1 MRWTYAGIRGIRLS
15 HDDAPGPAVTENL
28 LRIRDLLIQHHP
40 EGIEDC
46 VLGYQTLTVFFEP
59 QVLGRERLIDT
70 IEGLDPD
77 LSRQPLPGRDIELPV
92 WYSQESGQDLEAVS
106 EHCKLSV
113 EDLIRLHCS
122 KTYNAYAT
130 GFAPG
135 FCYLGDTPERLAIPR
150 LNTPR
155 REVPAGSVALA
166 DRQTAVY
173 PSASPGGWRLIGRC
187 PLRLFDVTDSP
198 PGLISVGDRVTFR
211 PIERDQF
218 LAMGGSL

>member
-1 MRWTYAGIRGIRLS
+1 MRWTYAGIKGIRLS
-15 HDDAPGPAVTENL
+15 HDDAPSPTVTENL
-28 LRIRDLLIQHHP
+28 LRIRDLLIQRHP

-77 LSRQPLPGRDIELPV
+77 LSRQPLPGRDIALPV

-122 KTYNAYAT
+122 TTYNAYAT

-135 FCYLGDTPERLAIPR
+135 FCYLGDTSERLAIPR

-155 REVPAGSVALA
+155 RKVPAGSVALA

>member
-1 MRWTYAGIRGIRLS
+1 MRWSCAGINGIRLS
-15 HDDAPGPAVTENL
+15 HDDAPSPAVTANL
-28 LRIRDLLIQHHP
+28 LRIRDLLIQRHP

-59 QVLGRERLIDT
+59 QLLERERLIDT
-70 IEGLDPD
+70 IEGLEAD
-77 LSRQPLPGRDIELPV
+77 LSGHPLPGRDIELPV
-92 WYSQESGQDLEAVS
+92 WYSTESGQDLEAVS
-106 EHCKLSV
+106 EHCKMSV
-113 EDLIRLHCS
+113 DELIRLHCS
-122 KTYNAYAT
+122 ETYNAYAT

-135 FCYLGDTPERLAIPR
+135 FCYLGDTPEQLAIPR
-150 LNTPR
+150 LDAPR

-187 PLRLFDVTDSP
+187 PLNLFDVTASP

-211 PIERDQF
+211 PIDRDQF
-218 LAMGGSL
+218 LALGGSH